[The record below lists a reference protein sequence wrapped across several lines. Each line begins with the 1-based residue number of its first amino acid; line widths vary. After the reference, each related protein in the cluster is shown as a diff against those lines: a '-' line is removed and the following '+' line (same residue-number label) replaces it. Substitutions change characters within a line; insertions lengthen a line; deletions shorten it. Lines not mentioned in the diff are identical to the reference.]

1 MRNVRSPAVA
11 GYFYESDPSEL
22 KKQIEECFLHKIGVG
37 KIPPSPQ
44 RRAETTLL
52 LVSPHAG
59 YMYSG
64 PVASHGYYRFAEIG
78 TVDTVIIIGPNHH
91 GVGSALA
98 VSNEDAWRTP
108 LGEVELDKD
117 AIKELVAS
125 ASLLEVDNLA
135 HMYEH
140 SIEVQIPFLQ
150 YIYPEGSFKII
161 PIAMRFQAPEAAE
174 DIANA
179 IKAVIEKYRDKA
191 FAVIASSDFS
201 HYEPYEKALVKDM
214 KAINLIKELK
224 INDFYNY
231 VIENDVSICGVGP
244 IMTVMILAEGLKK
257 HNVKLLKYATSG
269 DITGDKS
276 AVVGYASI
284 IFE

>member
-1 MRNVRSPAVA
+1 MKNIRPPAVA
-11 GYFYESDPSEL
+11 GYFYESDPSAL
-22 KKQIEECFLHKIGVG
+22 KKQIEKCFLHKIGVG
-37 KIPPSPQ
+37 KIPPKVDKKAASS
-44 RRAETTLL
+44 LL
-52 LVSPHAG
+52 LISPHAG

-64 PVASHGYYRFAEIG
+64 PVASHGYYKLAEAG
-78 TVDTVIIIGPNHH
+78 LVDTVIIIGPNHH

-98 VSNEDAWRTP
+98 VSNEDAWKTP
-108 LGEVELDKD
+108 LGEVELDKE
-117 AIKELVAS
+117 AIKEIVAS

-150 YIYPEGSFKII
+150 YIYPEGSFKIV

-174 DIANA
+174 DIANG
-179 IKAVIEKYRDKA
+179 IKTLIEKNEDRVYA
-191 FAVIASSDFS
+191 IIASSDFS

-214 KAINLIKELK
+214 KAINLIKELR

-231 VIENDVSICGVGP
+231 VIENDVSICGIGP
-244 IMTVMILAEGLKK
+244 IMTVMILADFLKK
-257 HNVKLLKYATSG
+257 YNITLLKYATSG